1 MPRRARLVA
10 TAAVT
15 VGLTLSAAPVL
26 AHDTHDHRSTGA
38 EGKSSAGDLCTDA
51 REDRLEAAGDNFAQA
66 CLPGQDLAQT
76 KGFESDLAACR
87 ARMDE
92 KPFRFGGD
100 PRLVFLDCMEKR
112 GWHLKG
118 RS

>member
-1 MPRRARLVA
+1 MGRRVVLLVA
-10 TAAVT
+10 AAA
-15 VGLTLSAAPVL
+15 GLAC
-26 AHDTHDHRSTGA
+26 AHRYS
-38 EGKSSAGDLCTDA
+38 ER
-51 REDRLEAAGDNFAQA
+51 REDWVGPRNGS
-66 CLPGQDLAQT
+66 
-76 KGFESDLAACR
+76 FESDLAACR

-92 KPFRFGGD
+92 QPFRFGGD